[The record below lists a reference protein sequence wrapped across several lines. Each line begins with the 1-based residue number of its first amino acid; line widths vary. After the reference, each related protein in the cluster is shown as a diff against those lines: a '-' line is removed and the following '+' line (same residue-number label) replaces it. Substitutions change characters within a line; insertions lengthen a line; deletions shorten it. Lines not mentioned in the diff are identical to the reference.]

1 MALNAPIEPVTAD
14 DDQLRAVLREAHLP
28 SLLAALAMLTGDH
41 ALIPDHLRPDI
52 TALFDPNAG
61 LTEADLDEARELAFE
76 ALRRYRDGGC
86 VRAPDPDNDEL
97 LSLMAF
103 LIGDAGLLAQYR
115 EFFIEELGLGGHDP
129 RAPQWSKEAV
139 APDRRFTVAIIGA
152 GMSGLAA
159 AHRLGQAGVD
169 HVLFE
174 KNTELGGTWWENTY
188 PGCRVDVP
196 SHLYSYTFATRDDW
210 PQLYSKQA
218 ALLEYF
224 NDVADDLDLRSR
236 IRFGTEVREARFD
249 EERGTW
255 TLAVSGP
262 GGEDT
267 IEVNAVISAVGQ
279 LNRPS
284 FPGIDGLDSFAGPS
298 FHSAQWDH
306 SVDLRGKRVGV
317 IGTGASATQFVPEIA
332 DEVGELVVF
341 QRTPNWIAPSDDYH
355 SDTPEG
361 LRWLM
366 RHVPTYAHWYR
377 LWLFWRMADGLLPA
391 AKVDPAWDGDDT
403 AVSWLNDAVRLVL
416 AEYISLQLPDDPE
429 LTAQVT
435 PRYPPASKRIVRD
448 SGKWLDALSRDDVTL
463 VTDGIDAVTPTGI
476 RAGGVDHELDVIVY
490 ATGFQAS
497 NFLTPM
503 RLVGRDGV
511 ELHERWDGD
520 ARAYMGITV
529 PQFPNLFMLYGP
541 NTNIVL
547 NGSII
552 FFSECEVD
560 YVLGCVRLLLE
571 GDHRALDCRPDVHD
585 AYNERIDAG
594 NQTMVWGVTKANSWY
609 RNAKGRISQNWPFSL
624 LEFWEQTRSPD
635 AEDYELL

>member
-1 MALNAPIEPVTAD
+1 MALNAPIEAVTAD
-14 DDQLRAVLREAHLP
+14 DAQLRDVLREAHLP
-28 SLLAALAMLTGDH
+28 SLLVALAMVTGDE
-41 ALIPDHLRPDI
+41 ALIPAHLRPDI

-61 LTEADLDEARELAFE
+61 LTEADLEEARELAFQ

-86 VRAPDPDNDEL
+86 VRAPDPDKAQLLEL
-97 LSLMAF
+97 MTF
-103 LIGDAGLLAQYR
+103 LIGDPDLIATYR
-115 EFFIEELGLGGHDP
+115 EFFIEELGLGGLDP
-129 RAPQWSKEAV
+129 RAPQWSKDV
-139 APDRRFTVAIIGA
+139 LAPDRLFTVAVIGA

-169 HVLFE
+169 HVVFE
-174 KNTELGGTWWENTY
+174 KNSDLGGTWWENTY

-210 PQLYSKQA
+210 PQLYSKQE
-218 ALLEYF
+218 ALLAYF
-224 NDVADDLDLRSR
+224 NDVADDLDLRDR
-236 IRFGTEVREARFD
+236 IRFNTEVREARWD
-249 EERGTW
+249 EGRGTW
-255 TLAVSGP
+255 ALTVSGP
-262 GGEDT
+262 GGDET
-267 IEVNAVISAVGQ
+267 LEVNAIISAVGQ

-284 FPGIDGLDSFAGPS
+284 MPTIEGIETFAGPS

-306 SVDLRGKRVGV
+306 SVDLHGRRVGV

-332 DEVGELVVF
+332 PDVDELVVF

-391 AKVDPAWDGDDT
+391 ARVDPAWDGDDR
-403 AVSWLNDAVRLVL
+403 AVSWISDAVRQLL
-416 AEYISLQLPDDPE
+416 TEYIEQQLPDDPE
-429 LTAQVT
+429 LAAQVT
-435 PRYPPASKRIVRD
+435 PTYPPASKRIVRD
-448 SGKWLDALSRDDVTL
+448 SGKWLGALSRDNVTL
-463 VTDGIDAVTPTGI
+463 VTDAIDSITPGGVV
-476 RAGGVDHELDVIVY
+476 AGGVEHPVDVLVH

-529 PQFPNLFMLYGP
+529 PQFPNLFLLYGP

-571 GDHRALDCRPDVHD
+571 GDHHALDCRADVHD

-594 NQTMVWGVTKANSWY
+594 NQSMVWGVTTANSWY

-624 LEFWEQTRSPD
+624 LEFWEQTRAPD
-635 AEDYELL
+635 PADYELL